1 MASSVKGQRPPRTRR
16 EQQAAETRNRIVG
29 AATELFGDPGY
40 AATTITAIADRADVA
55 VETVYSRFRN
65 KAGVLNA
72 VLEPAVV
79 GNDQGL
85 DILELPAIAAIRAR
99 SDQREQVRLLA
110 EFSRTLLERAAPV
123 QHILALAA
131 AVDTGA
137 AELER
142 RDRDRRREVQAV
154 YIDMLLVN
162 GPLRADLTAER
173 AAATYSA
180 LANPST
186 FALLTVDH
194 GWSADDFQTWL
205 ADSLTRL
212 LLDP

>member
-1 MASSVKGQRPPRTRR
+1 MAPPVKGQRPPRTRR
-16 EQQAAETRNRIVG
+16 EQQAAETRDRIVG

-85 DILELPAIAAIRAR
+85 DILELPAIAVIRDCA
-99 SDQREQVRLLA
+99 DHREQVRLLA
-110 EFSRTLLERAAPV
+110 EFSRTLLERTAPV

-131 AVDTGA
+131 AVDPGA
-137 AELER
+137 AELQR
-142 RDRDRRREVQAV
+142 RDRARRREVQAV
-154 YIDMLLVN
+154 YIDMLLAR
-162 GPLRADLTAER
+162 GPIRAGLTAEQ
-173 AAATYSA
+173 AGATYSA
-180 LANPST
+180 MANPST
-186 FALLTVDH
+186 FALLTVEH
-194 GWSADDFQTWL
+194 GWSADDFQAWL
-205 ADSLTRL
+205 TDSLTRL